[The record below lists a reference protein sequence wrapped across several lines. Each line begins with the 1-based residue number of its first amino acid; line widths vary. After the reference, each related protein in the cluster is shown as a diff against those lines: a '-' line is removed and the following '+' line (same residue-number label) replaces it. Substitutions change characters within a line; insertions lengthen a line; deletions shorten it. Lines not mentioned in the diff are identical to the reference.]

1 MKKDL
6 IEKIDISL
14 DQNSDYREMTILTL
28 QSAKEVLQIYMN
40 LESDYLASQK
50 TLDDEIASFKDRTQ
64 EVKDK
69 IDEFYSSS
77 SITLEQVKQAEELC
91 EAIKEQILN
100 YSKHIDEMQ
109 DKIEADKQEMQ
120 SIKSDTQE
128 LEKQTEENAKQSTNA
143 LNEIEKNKTELLE
156 KLKDTF
162 DTNLANLEKK
172 IADCDKK
179 IQEAQQEIENSKSEF
194 ETLATGAK
202 TEISTLSTDSIN
214 AIKNSKEEIDTLIK
228 TSLKQLDELQNQK
241 DDISR
246 LIKNFSNVNI
256 EGTDVTVMTTGNTAH
271 YKFEDGTVLDG
282 VDFINEKADNGV
294 DNIIDKVQNL
304 SILNVRDGITFTNNY
319 DNNKFGS
326 YFTFNEEAKIGF
338 FDSENHQNTITMN
351 LSGTTFSNDIFVGDK
366 KVLKEGDI
374 NTANSNQKFFL
385 EEGAERHVPLDGHYE
400 EADKIYLDTNLN
412 PYGLNPYGYPF
423 LNDKKSYYFLSPQ
436 LWEKK
441 IGNSVSTIDFVST
454 NGISII
460 TEENADSGS
469 GTDSSISG
477 IGIQYRKINTNGI
490 GIEDVG
496 TFIYSQEGYPPDYD
510 TSDSPYPLDRSS
522 INISPKQIDI
532 ISKSF
537 TYNGREVLFK

>member
-40 LESDYLASQK
+40 LESDYVASQK
-50 TLDDEIASFKDRTQ
+50 TLDDEITSFRDRTQ

-156 KLKDTF
+156 ELKDTF
-162 DTNLANLEKK
+162 NINLANLEEK

-214 AIKNSKEEIDTLIK
+214 AIKNSKEEIDTLVETSKTTLKTQFETSLEQLDNEASNIK
-228 TSLKQLDELQNQK
+228 TDISTQATDVKNDITAYIDTSKNQIEQSLKPLSNLSSLDL
-241 DDISR
+241 S
-246 LIKNFSNVNI
+246 
-256 EGTDVTVMTTGNTAH
+256 H
-271 YKFEDGTVLDG
+271 YKFT
-282 VDFINEKADNGV
+282 DNGALFV
-294 DNIIDKVQNL
+294 SD
-304 SILNVRDGITFTNNY
+304 DGIEK
-319 DNNKFGS
+319 KF
-326 YFTFNEEAKIGF
+326 
-338 FDSENHQNTITMN
+338 
-351 LSGTTFSNDIFVGDK
+351 L
-366 KVLKEGDI
+366 LEGDI

-385 EEGAERHVPLDGHYE
+385 EEGAERHVPLEGHYE
-400 EADKIYLDTNLN
+400 GEADKIYLETNLN
-412 PYGLNPYGYPF
+412 PYGYPS
-423 LNDKKSYYFLSPQ
+423 LDDKESYYFLSPQ
-436 LWEKK
+436 LWKK
-441 IGNSVSTIDFVST
+441 QTPDSSFEINFT
-454 NGISII
+454 NPYSQINFTEYDDDGSSIADRII
-460 TEENADSGS
+460 TMGYDRHPLGIYCSQSKYSLYN
-469 GTDSSISG
+469 SG
-477 IGIQYRKINTNGI
+477 IDIQYTKINENSI
-490 GIEDVG
+490 NIRDDKIVI
-496 TFIYSQEGYPPDYD
+496 FSQEGYPPDYD
-510 TSDSPYPLDRSS
+510 TSNSPYPLDRSS
-522 INISPKQIDI
+522 INISPTRIGIK
-532 ISKSF
+532 SKSF

>member
-40 LESDYLASQK
+40 LESDYVASQK
-50 TLDDEIASFKDRTQ
+50 TLDDEITSFRDRTQ

-156 KLKDTF
+156 ELKDTF
-162 DTNLANLEKK
+162 NINLANLEKK

-214 AIKNSKEEIDTLIK
+214 AIKNSKEEIDTLVETSKTTLKTQFETSLEQLDNEASNIK
-228 TSLKQLDELQNQK
+228 TDISTQATDVKNDITAYIDTSKNQIEQSLKPLSNLSSLDL
-241 DDISR
+241 S
-246 LIKNFSNVNI
+246 
-256 EGTDVTVMTTGNTAH
+256 H
-271 YKFEDGTVLDG
+271 YKFTDNGALFVSDDG
-282 VDFINEKADNGV
+282 VEK
-294 DNIIDKVQNL
+294 
-304 SILNVRDGITFTNNY
+304 
-319 DNNKFGS
+319 KF
-326 YFTFNEEAKIGF
+326 
-338 FDSENHQNTITMN
+338 
-351 LSGTTFSNDIFVGDK
+351 L
-366 KVLKEGDI
+366 LEGDI

-385 EEGAERHVPLDGHYE
+385 EEGAERHVPLEGHYE
-400 EADKIYLDTNLN
+400 GEADKIYLETNLN
-412 PYGLNPYGYPF
+412 PYGYPS
-423 LNDKKSYYFLSPQ
+423 LDDKESYYFLSPQ

-441 IGNSVSTIDFVST
+441 MGNSVFAIDFVD
-454 NGISII
+454 NGGLNII
-460 TEENADSGS
+460 GGSDSGKFVYHNIGMGNSDKPLALTCWADDYPS
-469 GTDSSISG
+469 GYRKISG
-477 IGIQYRKINTNGI
+477 IDIMEQGILIN
-490 GIEDVG
+490 
-496 TFIYSQEGYPPDYD
+496 SREGYIDNFPYE
-510 TSDSPYPLDRSS
+510 SLDSYIS
-522 INISPKQIDI
+522 ISPRGVSIQ
-532 ISKSF
+532 SQSF